1 MDRKERNMTDPKV
14 TMQVPA
20 QVREYAEKSV
30 DQAEAAFSS
39 FMESASKSITMV
51 PGPMTDIAKQA
62 LSVTEQNV
70 KNSFAHARKLM
81 QAKDIQEVMQLQ
93 TEFLRSQFGVAT
105 GQFTNLVSAND
116 STKQKPDSI

>member
-20 QVREYAEKSV
+20 QVREFAEKSV

-39 FMESASKSITMV
+39 FIESASKSITMV

>member
-1 MDRKERNMTDPKV
+1 MTDPKV

-116 STKQKPDSI
+116 STKQKPASI